1 MGSLA
6 LARYNNYDE
15 IEKTEHKMYY
25 PKTKI
30 ITDLSTDG
38 TELIYIDTELPYTG
52 KYHILSNGNITTGK
66 TPQDGEQRALKPS
79 NSQIFVDDVADFS
92 SVKNTDLLSET
103 VYDFVRQ
110 GKQIKRPPLELIEPQ
125 YTQPSG
131 NFPSFTRYFLR
142 RTNNIIFTEVSN
154 RDYTAIITKNR
165 LYNWGIYI
173 PFQLPWTTSGADI
186 EGINKRM
193 VLLTEKK
200 YKVYGFSQ
208 YITNYTEFTI

>member
-1 MGSLA
+1 
-6 LARYNNYDE
+6 
-15 IEKTEHKMYY
+15 MYF

-30 ITDLSTDG
+30 ITNLSTDG
-38 TELIYIDTELPYTG
+38 TELIYIDTELPYIG

-66 TPQDGEQRALKPS
+66 TPQDGEQRRLKPAGPS
-79 NSQIFVDDVADFS
+79 NPNDNPENPTPSTNTS
-92 SVKNTDLLSET
+92 SLSET
-103 VYDFVRQ
+103 TYDFVRQ
-110 GKQIKRPPLELIEPQ
+110 SKQIKRPPLELIEPQ
-125 YTQPSG
+125 YTQPSST
-131 NFPSFTRYFLR
+131 FPSFTRYFLR

-173 PFQLPWTTSGADI
+173 PFQLPWTTSGADV

>member
-1 MGSLA
+1 MGIFRITL
-6 LARYNNYDE
+6 R
-15 IEKTEHKMYY
+15 HMYY

-38 TELIYIDTELPYTG
+38 TELIYIDTEVPYVG

-66 TPQDGEQRALKPS
+66 TPQDGEQRRLKPAE
-79 NSQIFVDDVADFS
+79 IPTDDDNPRNLTAPANIGS
-92 SVKNTDLLSET
+92 LSET
-103 VYDFVRQ
+103 TYDFVRQ
-110 GKQIKRPPLELIEPQ
+110 SKQIKRPPLELIEPQ

-131 NFPSFTRYFLR
+131 TFPSFTRYFLR

-173 PFQLPWTTSGADI
+173 PFQLPWTTSGADV

-193 VLLTEKK
+193 VVLTEKK

>member
-1 MGSLA
+1 
-6 LARYNNYDE
+6 
-15 IEKTEHKMYY
+15 MYY

-30 ITDLSTDG
+30 ITNLSTDG
-38 TELIYIDTELPYTG
+38 SELIYIDTELPYIG
-52 KYHILSNGNITTGK
+52 KYHILSNGSITTGK
-66 TPQDGEQRALKPS
+66 TPQDGEQRKLKP
-79 NSQIFVDDVADFS
+79 VDDEEDDDNPRDFS
-92 SVKNTDLLSET
+92 TPANIGSLSET

-173 PFQLPWTTSGADI
+173 PFQLPWTTSGADV

>member
-1 MGSLA
+1 
-6 LARYNNYDE
+6 
-15 IEKTEHKMYY
+15 MYY

-30 ITDLSTDG
+30 ITNLSTDG
-38 TELIYIDTELPYTG
+38 SELIYIDTELPYIG
-52 KYHILSNGNITTGK
+52 KYHILSNGSITTGK
-66 TPQDGEQRALKPS
+66 TPQDGEQRKLKP
-79 NSQIFVDDVADFS
+79 VDDEEDDDNPRDFS
-92 SVKNTDLLSET
+92 TPANIGSLSET
-103 VYDFVRQ
+103 TYDFVRQ
-110 GKQIKRPPLELIEPQ
+110 SKQIKRPPLELIEPQ

-173 PFQLPWTTSGADI
+173 PFQLPWTTSGADV

>member
-1 MGSLA
+1 MGISRITL
-6 LARYNNYDE
+6 RR
-15 IEKTEHKMYY
+15 MYY

-30 ITDLSTDG
+30 ITNLSTDG
-38 TELIYIDTELPYTG
+38 SELIYIDTELPYIG
-52 KYHILSNGNITTGK
+52 KYHILSNGSITTGK
-66 TPQDGEQRALKPS
+66 TPQDGEQRKLKP
-79 NSQIFVDDVADFS
+79 VDDEEDDDNPRDFS
-92 SVKNTDLLSET
+92 TPANIGSLSET

-173 PFQLPWTTSGADI
+173 PFQLPWTTSGADV